1 MGGNHVKIDAYNE
14 PPDGYKLQIEIEKMA
29 RAKLMASAP
38 GTLGVFFCG
47 AHVIASQM
55 EAAVLKNMHLQALQA
70 LREGPGRGP
79 RVLNDFVRVVFR
91 KENF

>member
-1 MGGNHVKIDAYNE
+1 MHYTE
-14 PPDGYKLQIEIEKMA
+14 
-29 RAKLMASAP
+29 
-38 GTLGVFFCG
+38 
-47 AHVIASQM
+47 M

-70 LREGPGRGP
+70 LREGPGGP